1 MFGKRYFILPGRN
14 VLDFVASLFIVC
26 VWPLFFCPFSSIP
39 ESIFGPFPLVAS
51 REIEFAL
58 KVFLLPTIYGDV
70 CMSLTSPKKQFA
82 LLHNPVYEIYL
93 LLSAVLGF

>member
-14 VLDFVASLFIVC
+14 VLDFVASLSLCVC
-26 VWPLFFCPFSSIP
+26 PLFFGPFSSIP

-51 REIEFAL
+51 REIELAL

-70 CMSLTSPKKQFA
+70 CMSLTSPKKQFTVT
-82 LLHNPVYEIYL
+82 P
-93 LLSAVLGF
+93 